1 MLGFDILID
10 ANQKAWLLEVNLSPS
25 LACESPL
32 DKKIKT
38 ALLTDLFTMLGFI
51 EEKYN
56 LFFLKNLKQK
66 KKNLRFSACKK
77 RFLLSLKFVKLFARI
92 GNSEIDLIIKL
103 KSWLIIN
110 KKN

>member
-66 KKNLRFSACKK
+66 KRIWDSPHAKK
-77 RFLLSLKFVKLFARI
+77 DFYYH
-92 GNSEIDLIIKL
+92 
-103 KSWLIIN
+103 
-110 KKN
+110 